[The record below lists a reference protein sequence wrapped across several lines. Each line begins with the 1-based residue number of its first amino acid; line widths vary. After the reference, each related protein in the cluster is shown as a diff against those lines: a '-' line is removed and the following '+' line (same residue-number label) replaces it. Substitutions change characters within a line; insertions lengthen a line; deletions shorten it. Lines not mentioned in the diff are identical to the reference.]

1 MDDLVTGHRI
11 RVLLYNAQATS
22 PVTQRV
28 QDLARRAGI
37 AIVPV
42 TETLPESEPSY
53 QAWQQ
58 HQLQALLTA
67 LGG

>member
-1 MDDLVTGHRI
+1 MNDLVSGRRI

-22 PVTQRV
+22 PVTQHVRE
-28 QDLARRAGI
+28 LAAQAGI
-37 AIVPV
+37 PVVAV
-42 TETLPESEPSY
+42 TETRPADEPSY

-58 HQLQALLTA
+58 HQLQALLTG